1 METDMESRTIT
12 AIQANLF
19 LEAHNA
25 ISNWESFPWHKGAS
39 GQPDTHKLNSS
50 QALAIDVFGTIMTR
64 AERTSILNRLADE
77 LGFPQSNHWDLH
89 LEWVSTSNPLREI
102 NQHTQVDVLAE
113 SKDALIF
120 FECKFTETDGGT
132 CSQPRPLIK
141 GAHKGLVQC
150 NGNYA
155 PQTNPITGKVNRC
168 ALSAKGIRYWDVI
181 PEVFKFDAG
190 ANYSPCPFAGTW
202 YQWMR
207 NITNAH
213 AIAQENGRR
222 AAFCL
227 VYADAPGL
235 AMSEMV
241 HSNRWQDFI
250 AHVRLDHMPVLAIS
264 YQDVLKMADEADH
277 AGGWEV
283 LNQWVAHKIQ
293 LAAEKKHTQGRFP
306 TGWENFV

>member
-1 METDMESRTIT
+1 MESQTIT

-19 LEAHNA
+19 PEAHQA
-25 ISNWESFPWHKGAS
+25 ISNWVSFPWHKGAS
-39 GQPDTHKLNSS
+39 GQPDTHRINSS
-50 QALAIDVFGTIMTR
+50 QALAIDVFGTIMAR
-64 AERTSILNRLADE
+64 EERSSILNRLADE
-77 LGFPQSNHWDLH
+77 LGFPQSNHWDLR

-113 SKDALIF
+113 SEDALIF

-132 CSQPRPLIK
+132 CSQSKPLAK

-155 PQTNPITGKVNRC
+155 LQTNPVNGKINRC
-168 ALSAKGIRYWDVI
+168 ALSAKGIRYWEII
-181 PEVFKFDAG
+181 PEVFRYASGVDH
-190 ANYSPCPFAGTW
+190 SPCPFAGPW

-207 NITNAH
+207 NITNVY

-235 AMSEMV
+235 PVADMV
-241 HSNRWQDFI
+241 HSDQWQAFLSQTRSGRI
-250 AHVRLDHMPVLAIS
+250 SAQAFS
-264 YQDVLKMADEADH
+264 YQELITMISDVDKSPVWPQLAE
-277 AGGWEV
+277 
-283 LNQWVAHKIQ
+283 WVADKIV
-293 LAAEKKHTQGRFP
+293 AVV
-306 TGWENFV
+306 N

>member
-1 METDMESRTIT
+1 MESQTIT

-19 LEAHNA
+19 PESHQA
-25 ISNWESFPWHKGAS
+25 ICNWVSFPWHKGAS

-64 AERTSILNRLADE
+64 EERSSILNHLAE
-77 LGFPQSNHWDLH
+77 ALGFPQSKHWNLR

-113 SKDALIF
+113 SEDALIF

-132 CSQPRPLIK
+132 CSQPKPLVK

-155 PQTNPITGKVNRC
+155 LQTNPVNGKINRC
-168 ALSAKGIRYWDVI
+168 ALSAKGIRYWEMI
-181 PEVFKFDAG
+181 PEVFRYNAG
-190 ANYSPCPFAGTW
+190 TDCSPCPFAGPW

-207 NITNAH
+207 NMTNAY
-213 AIAQENGRR
+213 AIAQESGRR

-235 AMSEMV
+235 PVADMV
-241 HSNRWQDFI
+241 HSDQWQAFLSQTRPGRI
-250 AHVRLDHMPVLAIS
+250 SAQAFS
-264 YQDVLKMADEADH
+264 YQELITMISDMDKSPV
-277 AGGWEV
+277 WP
-283 LNQWVAHKIQ
+283 Q
-293 LAAEKKHTQGRFP
+293 LAKWVVNKIVA
-306 TGWENFV
+306 VVS